1 MAAAGSGV
9 GRGSMSVEDLGPA
22 PAFRVSELIRHGAE
36 PPPAALFTR
45 WRSYPWLI
53 VGVTCI
59 GAFMGQVDASIVQL
73 ALPTLGRVFDC
84 TLESVSWVA
93 LAYLLGVAAFL
104 PIFGQLC
111 RIFGRKLLYIIGFVV
126 FTGASALC
134 GFAPDL
140 ATLIAFRFL
149 QGFGGAMLG
158 ANSMALVVT
167 STDKSLRAQAL
178 GVFAGAQAVGIS
190 AGPVIGGLLLGTLG
204 WPWVFWINVPFGL
217 LAVVFGWL
225 VLPITALQNRNQT
238 FDWRGGFLLAPAL
251 AFAVLALN
259 QVSAWGPTSPALLGS
274 LGTAIVLISLFLRQ
288 EHGARSPLIDLAL
301 LDEPAFLAGALA
313 CALSYAMLYGMF
325 FLASFALVRGY
336 EESAVAAG
344 LKLAIIPI
352 SLGVVAPFA
361 GGLAE
366 RIGTRLLSVAGMA
379 LCFVALLA
387 LTAIV
392 MQPVANLWIGALG
405 LAVFGAGLGL
415 FIAPNNHATINS
427 APANLSGMAGSLLNL
442 TRILG
447 TVAGVASASAMLS
460 WRLQVARGSP
470 ERRLAAFAP
479 HHFVEAV
486 AGGLIM
492 LAVFA
497 VIAGAVSLIRKPAS

>member
-1 MAAAGSGV
+1 
-9 GRGSMSVEDLGPA
+9 MSVEGLDSA
-22 PAFRVSELIRHGAE
+22 PQFRVSDLIRRGAE
-36 PPPAALFTR
+36 PPPVALFTR

-73 ALPTLGRVFDC
+73 ALPNLGRVFDC

-104 PIFGQLC
+104 PIFAQLC
-111 RIFGRKLLYIIGFVV
+111 QIFGRKLLYIIGFVV

-167 STDKSLRAQAL
+167 STDKTLRARAL
-178 GVFAGAQAVGIS
+178 GVYAGAQAVGIS

-204 WPWVFWINVPFGL
+204 WPWVFWMNVPFGL
-217 LAVVFGWL
+217 LAVVAGWL
-225 VLPITALQNRNQT
+225 VLPVTAQQNSNQT
-238 FDWRGGFLLAPAL
+238 FDWRSGFLLAPAL

-259 QVSAWGPTSPALLGS
+259 QVSAWGPTSLALLGS
-274 LGTAIVLISLFLRQ
+274 VGAAIVLIFLFVRQ
-288 EHGARSPLIDLAL
+288 EGKARSPLVDLAL
-301 LDEPAFLAGALA
+301 LKAPAFLGGALA
-313 CALSYAMLYGMF
+313 CALSYAILYGMF
-325 FLASFALVRGY
+325 FLASFALIRGY
-336 EESAVAAG
+336 EDSPTIAG
-344 LKLAIIPI
+344 LKLAIVPVSI
-352 SLGVVAPFA
+352 GVVAPIA
-361 GGLAE
+361 GALADWM
-366 RIGTRLLSVAGMA
+366 GARLLSVAGMA
-379 LCFVALLA
+379 ICFAALLA
-387 LTAIV
+387 LTAV
-392 MQPVANLWIGALG
+392 VVEPAPNLWAGFLG
-405 LAVFGAGLGL
+405 LVAFGIGLGV

-427 APANLSGMAGSLLNL
+427 APANLSGVAGSLLNL

-447 TVAGVASASAMLS
+447 TVAGVASASAVLS
-460 WRLQVARGSP
+460 WQLQVARGST
-470 ERRLAAFAP
+470 ERRLAAFSP

-497 VIAGAVSLIRKPAS
+497 VIAGAISLIRKHPS

>member
-1 MAAAGSGV
+1 MSAEGLGS
-9 GRGSMSVEDLGPA
+9 A
-22 PAFRVSELIRHGAE
+22 PAFRVSDLIRHGAE
-36 PPPAALFTR
+36 PPPVALFTR
-45 WRSYPWLI
+45 WPSYPWLI

-111 RIFGRKLLYIIGFVV
+111 QMFGRKLLYIIGFVV

-167 STDKSLRAQAL
+167 STDKSLRARAL
-178 GVFAGAQAVGIS
+178 GVYAAAQAVGIS
-190 AGPVIGGLLLGTLG
+190 AGPVIGGLLLGTWG

-225 VLPITALQNRNQT
+225 VLPITAQQNRNQT

-259 QVSAWGPTSPALLGS
+259 QVSAWGPTSPAVLGS
-274 LGTAIVLISLFLRQ
+274 VGAAIVLIFLFLRQ

-301 LDEPAFLAGALA
+301 LDEPAFLTGSLA

-336 EESAVAAG
+336 EENAIAAG

-361 GGLAE
+361 GGLAD
-366 RIGTRLLSVAGMA
+366 RMGTRLLSVAGMA
-379 LCFVALLA
+379 ICFVALLA

-405 LAVFGAGLGL
+405 LAAFGAGLGL

-427 APANLSGMAGSLLNL
+427 APSNLSGVAGSLLNL

-447 TVAGVASASAMLS
+447 TVAGVASASAVLS

-486 AGGLIM
+486 SGGIIM

-497 VIAGAVSLIRKPAS
+497 AIAGALSWTRKPAA

>member
-1 MAAAGSGV
+1 
-9 GRGSMSVEDLGPA
+9 MSAEDLGSA
-22 PAFRVSELIRHGAE
+22 PAFRVSDLIRHGAE
-36 PPPAALFTR
+36 PPPVALFTR

-73 ALPTLGRVFDC
+73 ALPTLGRVFDA
-84 TLESVSWVA
+84 TLDSVSWVA
-93 LAYLLGVAAFL
+93 LGYLLGVAAFL
-104 PIFGQLC
+104 PIFAQLC
-111 RIFGRKLLYIIGFVV
+111 QMFGRKLLYIIGFVV

-167 STDKSLRAQAL
+167 STDKSLRARAL
-178 GVFAGAQAVGIS
+178 GVYAGAQAVGIS

-225 VLPITALQNRNQT
+225 VLPITAQQNRNQT

-274 LGTAIVLISLFLRQ
+274 VGAAIVLIFLFLRQ
-288 EHGARSPLIDLAL
+288 EHASHSPLIDLAL
-301 LDEPAFLAGALA
+301 LDEPAFLAGA
-313 CALSYAMLYGMF
+313 
-325 FLASFALVRGY
+325 
-336 EESAVAAG
+336 
-344 LKLAIIPI
+344 IIPI

-361 GGLAE
+361 GALADWM
-366 RIGTRLLSVAGMA
+366 GTRLLSVAGMA
-379 LCFVALLA
+379 ICFVALLA

-392 MQPVANLWIGALG
+392 MQPAANLWIGSLG
-405 LAVFGAGLGL
+405 LVAFGAGLGL

-427 APANLSGMAGSLLNL
+427 APANLSGVAGSLLNL

-447 TVAGVASASAMLS
+447 TVGGVASASAMLS
-460 WRLQVARGSP
+460 WRIQVARGSP

-497 VIAGAVSLIRKPAS
+497 AIAGAVSLIRKPAS

>member
-1 MAAAGSGV
+1 MSAGDFG
-9 GRGSMSVEDLGPA
+9 EA
-22 PAFRVSELIRHGAE
+22 PAFRLSDLIRHGAE
-36 PPPAALFTR
+36 PPPVARLARLP
-45 WRSYPWLI
+45 SYPWLI

-73 ALPTLGRVFDC
+73 ALPDLGRVFDS

-111 RIFGRKLLYIIGFVV
+111 QIFGRKLLYIIGFVV

-140 ATLIAFRFL
+140 ATLIAFRAL

-167 STDKSLRAQAL
+167 STDKNLRARAL

-217 LAVVFGWL
+217 LAVVAGWM
-225 VLPITALQNRNQT
+225 VLPVTAPQNQNQT
-238 FDWRGGFLLAPAL
+238 FDWRGGLLLAPAL

-259 QVSAWGPTSPALLGS
+259 QVSAWGLTSPGLLGS
-274 LGTAIVLISLFLRQ
+274 FGAAIVLIFLFLRQ
-288 EHGARSPLIDLAL
+288 ERTAHSPMIDLAL

-336 EESAVAAG
+336 EETAIAAG
-344 LKLAIIPI
+344 LQLAIIPV
-352 SLGVVAPFA
+352 SLGIVAPFA
-361 GGLAE
+361 GGLA
-366 RIGTRLLSVAGMA
+366 GPAGDAPPQRYGHGDM
-379 LCFVALLA
+379 LCSA
-387 LTAIV
+387 
-392 MQPVANLWIGALG
+392 
-405 LAVFGAGLGL
+405 AG
-415 FIAPNNHATINS
+415 PYS
-427 APANLSGMAGSLLNL
+427 D
-442 TRILG
+442 RD
-447 TVAGVASASAMLS
+447 
-460 WRLQVARGSP
+460 
-470 ERRLAAFAP
+470 AACP
-479 HHFVEAV
+479 
-486 AGGLIM
+486 
-492 LAVFA
+492 
-497 VIAGAVSLIRKPAS
+497 

>member
-1 MAAAGSGV
+1 MSAEGLGS
-9 GRGSMSVEDLGPA
+9 A
-22 PAFRVSELIRHGAE
+22 PAFRVSDLIRHGAE
-36 PPPAALFTR
+36 PPPVALFTR
-45 WRSYPWLI
+45 WPSYPWLI

-111 RIFGRKLLYIIGFVV
+111 QMFGRKLLYIIGFVV

-167 STDKSLRAQAL
+167 STDKSLRARAL
-178 GVFAGAQAVGIS
+178 GVYAAAQAVGIS
-190 AGPVIGGLLLGTLG
+190 AGPVIGGVLLGTWG
-204 WPWVFWINVPFGL
+204 RPWVFWINVPFGL

-225 VLPITALQNRNQT
+225 VLPITAQQNRNQT

-274 LGTAIVLISLFLRQ
+274 VGAAIVLIFLFLRQ

-301 LDEPAFLAGALA
+301 LDEPAFLTGSLA

-336 EESAVAAG
+336 EENAIAAG

-361 GGLAE
+361 GGLAD
-366 RIGTRLLSVAGMA
+366 RMGTRLLSVAGMA
-379 LCFVALLA
+379 ICFVALLA

-405 LAVFGAGLGL
+405 LAAFGAGLGL

-427 APANLSGMAGSLLNL
+427 APSNLSGVAGSLLNL

-447 TVAGVASASAMLS
+447 TVAGVASASAVLS

-497 VIAGAVSLIRKPAS
+497 AIAGALSWTRKPAA